1 MRIDGNKEDKKMR
14 HLRQITV
21 TPSKAREL
29 THLGFI
35 LKFVM
40 MHLDGTDTY
49 EVYVK

>member
-1 MRIDGNKEDKKMR
+1 MTYIK
-14 HLRQITV
+14 QITV

-29 THLGFI
+29 EHMGFE
-35 LKFVM
+35 LKLVA